1 MSMRA
6 KSLALGICLLARVTF
21 GGDAIASFAQQS
33 LGLDLASIP
42 FGTVIPT
49 NDVYGA
55 TSAPLSPSPMLEIAE
70 VSWMTNAAS
79 DKYNHDFT
87 NRVLRFGVRDG
98 RLAAVRISIH
108 SFIPQASQEIFDQR
122 RKELVKIQDELIKAN
137 RSEKANPDARYSM
150 HSGAMCSPSPES
162 LFLLEIQI
170 TPVEKKTTSPASL
183 DHS

>member
-21 GGDAIASFAQQS
+21 GGDAISSFAQQS

-42 FGTVIPT
+42 FGEVIPT
-49 NDVYGA
+49 NEVYET
-55 TSAPLSPSPMLEIAE
+55 TSAPLSPSPALETKG
-70 VSWMTNAAS
+70 VSWMSNAVC

-87 NRVLRFGVRDG
+87 NRVLRCGVRDG

-108 SFIPQASQEIFDQR
+108 SFIPQASEEIFAQR
-122 RKELVKIQDELIKAN
+122 RKELVKIQDELWKAN
-137 RSEKANPDARYSM
+137 RSEKANPDAKYSM
-150 HSGAMCSPSPES
+150 HSGALCSPSPES

-170 TPVEKKTTSPASL
+170 TPVEKKQASPVPP
-183 DHS
+183 